1 MWFHFSPFARNLK
14 SVNDNI
20 CDFEWK
26 NINASVILHEIAEI
40 MWNGREQEILT

>member
-1 MWFHFSPFARNLK
+1 MTIIVILS
-14 SVNDNI
+14 
-20 CDFEWK
+20 EK